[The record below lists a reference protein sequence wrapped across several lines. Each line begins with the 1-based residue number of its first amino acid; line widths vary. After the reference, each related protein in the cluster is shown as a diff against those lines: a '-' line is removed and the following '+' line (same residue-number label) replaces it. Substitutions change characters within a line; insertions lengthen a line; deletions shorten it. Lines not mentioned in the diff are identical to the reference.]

1 MPKTL
6 QFRRD
11 TTANLAA
18 VTGSVGELFVD
29 TDKDTVVVMD
39 GSTAGGKPLA
49 TEDYANTGI
58 ILAQA
63 AFNQGNSTAT
73 VANTDYTTISVSQGT
88 YGNATVIPVITVSAN
103 GRIISIANT
112 DVSSGG
118 GGGGATIT
126 DDTST
131 NETRYVVFTNAT
143 TGTMS
148 VANTS
153 STKAYFNP
161 STGTLS
167 ATVFNSLS
175 DENQKTNITVIGDAL
190 NIVENLKGVTFNYKE
205 TGSPSAG
212 LIAQDVEKYLPQ
224 LVNTN
229 ENGKTLNYDGVIG
242 ILVEAV
248 KELSTKVKELEN
260 K

>member
-6 QFRRD
+6 QFRRYDTSTLAGITGAEGELIVD
-11 TTANLAA
+11 TT
-18 VTGSVGELFVD
+18 VD
-29 TDKDTVVVMD
+29 TVTVHD
-39 GSTAGGKPLA
+39 GSTAGGIRLS
-49 TEDYANTGI
+49 TES
-58 ILAQA
+58 LVQA
-63 AFNQGNSTAT
+63 AYNQGNSTAT
-73 VANTDYTTISVSQGT
+73 VANTDFTTISVAAGT
-88 YGNATVIPVITVSAN
+88 YGNATVVPVITLAAN
-103 GRIISIANT
+103 GRITAVTNTSISA
-112 DVSSGG
+112 

-126 DDTST
+126 DDTTT
-131 NETRYVVFTNAT
+131 NATRYVVFTT
-143 TGTMS
+143 GTSGTMS

-161 STGTLS
+161 STGTMS

-175 DENQKTNITVIGDAL
+175 DENQKTNITVIDNAL
-190 NIVENLKGVTFNYKE
+190 NIVENLKGITFNYKE

-242 ILVEAV
+242 ILVEAI
-248 KELSTKVKELEN
+248 KELSDKVKQLEG